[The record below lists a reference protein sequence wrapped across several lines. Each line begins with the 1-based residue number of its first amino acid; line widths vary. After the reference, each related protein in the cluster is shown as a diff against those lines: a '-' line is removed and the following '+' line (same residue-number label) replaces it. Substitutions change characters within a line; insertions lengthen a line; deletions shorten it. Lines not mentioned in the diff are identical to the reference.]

1 MLGLGPFIKQK
12 PFNGF
17 SGFGGGASG
26 LNAAG
31 VLGPSTVDYLVIA
44 GGGGGGRGRGGGGG
58 GGGYRTNYASETP
71 GGPGTSTEAEFEID
85 RETNYPVII
94 GAGAV
99 AGPTSDKRGG
109 RGGDSKWAT
118 ITSYGGGAGGAAFQS
133 VSRTTIPGTYE
144 GGSGGGGAGQ
154 GPWYSPGVNT
164 GQGGAA
170 VSPSSSPPQPVQ
182 GYSGGDAIEP
192 AAPQP
197 DFGNDGTGGGG
208 AGAVGVP
215 GQGGAG
221 GAGNPSSITGSAVF
235 RAGGGG
241 GGGDDAAGAGGNGG
255 GGAGSLSGGA
265 TSGTHGTGGGGGGSI
280 WSGAG
285 GNGGTGVIIL
295 RYENSL
301 TIANPGGGLTLSTG
315 TDGGYKVTTITH
327 PSPTATCPIS
337 DPSTGNAAGNISWT

>member
-1 MLGLGPFIKQK
+1 MLDKWFKKEK
-12 PFNGF
+12 PFQGWA
-17 SGFGGGASG
+17 GFGGGAGNLLQS
-26 LNAAG
+26 G
-31 VLGPSTVDYLVIA
+31 VLGPSTVEYLVVA

-71 GGPGTSTEAEFEID
+71 GGPGTSTEAEFGID
-85 RETNYPVII
+85 RSTDYPVII
-94 GAGAV
+94 GAGGL

-109 RGGDSKWAT
+109 RGGDSKWST
-118 ITSYGGGAGGAAFQS
+118 ITTYGGGPGGAAFEP
-133 VSRTTIPGTYE
+133 VSRGQHPGSFE

-154 GPWYSPGVNT
+154 VTPYPGNS
-164 GQGGAA
+164 GEGGAA
-170 VSPSSSPPQPVQ
+170 VSPTSSPPQPVQ
-182 GYSGGDAIEP
+182 GYNGGDSIEP
-192 AAPQP
+192 AAPGP
-197 DFGNDGTGGGG
+197 SYGNDGTGGGG

-221 GAGNPSSITGSAVF
+221 GAGKPSSITGSAVF

-255 GGAGSLSGGA
+255 GGAGATGA
-265 TSGTHGTGGGGGGSI
+265 ATPGTHGTGGGGGGSI
-280 WSGAG
+280 WNGAG

-315 TDGGYKVTTITH
+315 TDGDYKVTTITH